1 MIDKN
6 NVSLHPQKNIFF
18 SIFKGIKFE
27 VRKKVWELFANTSEM
42 KKLQKLPYNQMIK
55 PEGIN
60 EKTLKAIEKDVPRSK
75 NITNYLP
82 ELKNILIAY
91 CSLT

>member
-1 MIDKN
+1 MIEKN

-42 KKLQKLPYNQMIK
+42 KKLQKRPYK
-55 PEGIN
+55 
-60 EKTLKAIEKDVPRSK
+60 
-75 NITNYLP
+75 
-82 ELKNILIAY
+82 
-91 CSLT
+91 